1 MSLAQTAALLADQ
14 TRAAFCMAL
23 LDGRAWTV
31 GELARHA
38 RVSPPTAS
46 EHLTR
51 LIAGGL
57 LAEDRQGRHR
67 YVRLANPTAAAL
79 IEDLASYSPLM
90 PTPKNLRESAQMS
103 AEARARTCYD
113 HLAGTLGVAIAD
125 AMTDRGFLTDDR
137 GLAVTEMGLA
147 RLTDLGIDLASR
159 KRSRPVIRPCLDWTE
174 RRIHLAGVVGA
185 ALCDWALR
193 RHLIERIGSGRALR
207 VTPDGQ
213 RVLGESF
220 GIEMCG
226 RDGMAIVRQQRPTPA
241 PSVLGRH
248 SGSAAAH
255 PARKTGSGSHSVV
268 AESSGPVGRTGA
280 LSKPALS
287 GQKA

>member
-14 TRAAFCMAL
+14 TRAAFCMVL

-38 RVSPPTAS
+38 RVSPSTAS

-57 LAEDRQGRHR
+57 LAENRQGRHR

-79 IEDLASYSPLM
+79 IEDLASYSPLT
-90 PTPKNLRESAQMS
+90 PTPKNLRESIQMS

-113 HLAGTLGVAIAD
+113 HLAGALGVAIAD

-137 GLAVTEMGLA
+137 GLAITEAGLA
-147 RLTDLGIDLASR
+147 WLTDLGIDLAPR
-159 KRSRPVIRPCLDWTE
+159 KGSRPMIRPCLDWTE
-174 RRIHLAGVVGA
+174 RRIHLAGAVGA

-207 VTPDGQ
+207 VTPDG
-213 RVLGESF
+213 RRAFGESL
-220 GIEMCG
+220 GIDMVPP
-226 RDGMAIVRQQRPTPA
+226 R
-241 PSVLGRH
+241 
-248 SGSAAAH
+248 
-255 PARKTGSGSHSVV
+255 GSG
-268 AESSGPVGRTGA
+268 PGA
-280 LSKPALS
+280 
-287 GQKA
+287 G